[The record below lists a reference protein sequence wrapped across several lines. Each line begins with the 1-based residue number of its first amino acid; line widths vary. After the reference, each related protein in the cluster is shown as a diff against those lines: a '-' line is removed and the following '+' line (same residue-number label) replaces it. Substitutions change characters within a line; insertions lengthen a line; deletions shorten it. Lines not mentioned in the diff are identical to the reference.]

1 MGGVLFRYLSVML
14 LQRSLATLAVLVALL
29 QLVDLFDATSQV
41 LERGLGLGGIVHYE
55 LLRMPGMIQQI
66 LPVSVLIGAL
76 TCFTGLAR
84 NSEMSALRASGVTIY
99 RIVVMMLP
107 AAGVMA
113 AAHFIIADQVAPLSQ
128 RAFTVWWNAHALP
141 DKTATA
147 ATARSANGAPI
158 KVAPRKGKIVWFR
171 TGPYLVYAEA
181 AAADG
186 RRLEGLRIYHR
197 DALGRLD
204 QRIVAQSAAIG
215 ADGKWRLQG
224 AELLGVAPT
233 KLAPATRSDRVWN
246 TELAPSDVVSVFS
259 PDDHISAGR
268 ALRAISGDRPADKS
282 PAFYATRVQRALAEP
297 LGALVM
303 LLLAAPAALAQQRNN
318 QTTLLLFSLG
328 AGLLF
333 MMVDGVL
340 TALGQTNVLPPL
352 LGAWAG
358 PLLFSALAGAALVH
372 LEG

>member
-1 MGGVLFRYLSVML
+1 MLFRYLSVML
-14 LQRSLATLAVLVALL
+14 LKRTLATLAVLVALL

-55 LLRMPGMIQQI
+55 LLRTPGMIEQI

-99 RIVVMMLP
+99 RIVLMMLP

-113 AAHFIIADQVAPLSQ
+113 AAHFIIADQIAPLSQ

-141 DKTATA
+141 EKAPTDAP
-147 ATARSANGAPI
+147 ARSANGAP
-158 KVAPRKGKIVWFR
+158 KVAPKKNKTVWFR

-215 ADGKWRLQG
+215 ADGKWRLQS

-233 KLAPATRSDRVWN
+233 KLAPAARGDRVWN

-268 ALRAISGDRPADKS
+268 ALRAINGDRPADKS

-318 QTTLLLFSLG
+318 QTTLLLFSLA

-358 PLLFSALAGAALVH
+358 PLLFTALAGATLVH

>member
-1 MGGVLFRYLSVML
+1 VKGVLFRYLSTML
-14 LQRSLATLAVLVALL
+14 LQRTFATLLVLVALL

-41 LERGLGLGGIVHYE
+41 LERGLGIGGIVHYE
-55 LLRMPGMIQQI
+55 ALRLPGMVQQI

-76 TCFTGLAR
+76 TCFSGLAR
-84 NSEMSALRASGVTIY
+84 NSEMAALRASGVTIY
-99 RIVVMMLP
+99 RIVVMLLP
-107 AAGVMA
+107 TVALIAAV
-113 AAHFIIADQVAPLSQ
+113 HFVVADQIAPRSEQAFSTWWGSHAPLVKSSKDEPKP
-128 RAFTVWWNAHALP
+128 VP
-141 DKTATA
+141 KKKT
-147 ATARSANGAPI
+147 
-158 KVAPRKGKIVWFR
+158 VWFR

-181 AAADG
+181 ASPDG

-197 DALGRLD
+197 DRNGRFD
-204 QRIVAQSAAIG
+204 QRIMARAAALG
-215 ADGKWRLQG
+215 EDGQWRLEG
-224 AELLGVAPT
+224 SEVTGVAPT
-233 KLAPATRSDRVWN
+233 RISTALRGDRVWN
-246 TELAPSDVVSVFS
+246 TDLAPSDVVSVFS
-259 PDDHISAGR
+259 PDDRISSGR

-318 QTTLLLFSLG
+318 QTALLLFSLG

>member
-14 LQRSLATLAVLVALL
+14 LQRTLATLLVLVGLL
-29 QLVDLFDATSQV
+29 QLVDLFEATSQV
-41 LERGLGLGGIVHYE
+41 LERGLGLAGILHYE
-55 LLRMPGMIQQI
+55 ALRLPGMVQQI

-99 RIVVMMLP
+99 RIVAMLLP
-107 AAGVMA
+107 SVGLLA
-113 AAHFIIADQVAPLSQ
+113 AAHFVIADQIAPRSEQ
-128 RAFTVWWNAHALP
+128 AFSVWWGSHP
-141 DKTATA
+141 PVVKTAKDEPVKQ
-147 ATARSANGAPI
+147 AP
-158 KVAPRKGKIVWFR
+158 KDRTVWFR

-181 AAADG
+181 ASPDG
-186 RRLEGLRIYHR
+186 RRLQGLRIYHR
-197 DALGRLD
+197 DAAGRLD
-204 QRIVAQSAAIG
+204 ERITARSAALG
-215 ADGKWRLQG
+215 SDGKWRLQG
-224 AELLGVAPT
+224 SQVLGVAPT
-233 KLAPATRSDRVWN
+233 RLNPEPVGDRIWLTDLAPT
-246 TELAPSDVVSVFS
+246 DVVSVFS
-259 PDDHISAGR
+259 PDDRISAGR

-318 QTTLLLFSLG
+318 QTALLLFSLG

>member
-14 LQRSLATLAVLVALL
+14 LQRTLATLAVLVGLL
-29 QLVDLFDATSQV
+29 QLVDLFEATPQV
-41 LERGLGLGGIVHYE
+41 LERGLGVGGIFHYE
-55 LLRMPGMIQQI
+55 LLRLPGMVQQI

-99 RIVVMMLP
+99 RIVKMLLP
-107 AAGVMA
+107 TVALIAV
-113 AAHFIIADQVAPLSQ
+113 AHFVIADQVAPRSEQ
-128 RAFTVWWNAHALP
+128 AFTVWWGSHAP
-141 DKTATA
+141 VVKTSKDETKA
-147 ATARSANGAPI
+147 APKKAKT
-158 KVAPRKGKIVWFR
+158 VWFR
-171 TGPYLVYAEA
+171 TGPYLVYAESA
-181 AAADG
+181 SADG
-186 RRLEGLRIYHR
+186 RRLNGLRIYHR
-197 DALGRLD
+197 DATGRLD
-204 QRIVAQSAAIG
+204 ERIVARSATLG
-215 ADGKWRLQG
+215 PDDKWRLQG
-224 AELLGVAPT
+224 SDLLDVAPT
-233 KLAPATRSDRVWN
+233 RLNPALRADRVWN
-246 TELAPSDVVSVFS
+246 TDLAPADVVSVFS
-259 PDDHISAGR
+259 PDDRISSGR

-297 LGALVM
+297 LAALVM

-318 QTTLLLFSLG
+318 QTGLLLFSLG

-340 TALGQTNVLPPL
+340 TALGQTNVLPPI

-358 PLLFSALAGAALVH
+358 PLLFSALAGAAMVH